1 MAFEGH
7 ITLDGVPY
15 RLRNNTLP
23 VQSLA
28 NQMAPPLGQG
38 TSTYAD
44 LTSWSAWIQETWE
57 EGTGKLQPHKKAGT
71 LYSEAES
78 RVPGQLILPGKVKQV
93 DNRDRDGT
101 IADCRYMPDDM
112 AGVWT
117 IGPSPA
123 THSKIAVAF
132 TTSAFDPAN
141 LNIYM
146 FWLYARINQ
155 GDTLQCEIRNNSSG
169 SPGSTVVTSGSITI
183 LEDNEGFYW
192 HGLDV
197 AVGTLAASTTYW
209 LCFFPLTG
217 TMEVAYGTTPAYPT
231 DSKRLSGSTWS
242 ATTGQAMM
250 YSSNLWFLRPENP
263 DGTAGGAF
271 FFRFKSSGS
280 GEAGELFLIPG
291 DVLHTYSEAN
301 DNFEYD
307 ETSIANQEFTVGV
320 PFDGQV
326 YLAVPSG
333 MHLIVEN
340 NLNITAGAE
349 AANYFAKGT
358 GMLWKA
364 IGTEIYYSSSPAIDD
379 WTHTPEMTVG
389 DPDWPVTNM
398 AEMNGEMYVASADG
412 LFRIASG
419 DFAVGVAPW
428 DDLHPDNGKSMLNH
442 EGNLYITV
450 NNRIVRYGID
460 GTFQDVWMS
469 REDDV
474 MDGRLGTVEALAT
487 LNGQLIALLGGGKDG
502 HKPTI
507 WAMLGSSWHHIAT
520 LPTASRIINEQ
531 HNPLR
536 YNMYYDRV
544 TSHLWVITPWRV
556 AYKVYIADQ
565 SVNPYNDED
574 VVYSHS
580 AWVEWDWFLGPIA
593 GARKDFDSI
602 SIIGENIT
610 ATTPVEVYFKDDT
623 STGWELLGT
632 ATSNDTE
639 MRWSIDD
646 GERPDTTKLRLGL
659 LLRTYDGSST
669 PRIRAIRAKYHTMTK
684 DWFKWSF
691 QVDVSGGE
699 QGPQEGTNA
708 QLSTMTAAEIKASL
722 DDIARAVG
730 PVVYEDIDGQMY
742 EVKVRD
748 ATFTYT
754 NFRRNQNTGAKEW
767 EGVYSISVEQAT
779 QDVYVAP

>member
-7 ITLDGVPY
+7 ITLDGIPY

-78 RVPGQLILPGKVKQV
+78 RVPGQLILPGIVKQV
-93 DNRDRDGT
+93 DNRVVANT
-101 IADCRYMPDDM
+101 IADCRYMPESM
-112 AGVWT
+112 AGSWM
-117 IGPSPA
+117 IGDSPA
-123 THSKIAVAF
+123 THSKAAVAF
-132 TTSAFDPAN
+132 TTPAAIHQS
-141 LNIYM
+141 IYM
-146 FWLYARINQ
+146 AWVWARI
-155 GDTLQCEIRNNSSG
+155 GEGVTLKCEIRNNSSG
-169 SPGSTVVTSGSITI
+169 SPGSTVLSSATLGI
-183 LEDNEGFYW
+183 LENNEGWYW
-192 HGLDV
+192 HGLGI
-197 AVGTLAASTTYW
+197 AAHTLSINTTYW

-217 TMEVAYGTTPAYPT
+217 TMEIGYGTSPAYPT

-250 YSSNLWFLRPENP
+250 HSTNAHHLHPENP
-263 DGTAGGAF
+263 DGTASGAF
-271 FFRFKSSGS
+271 FFRFKSSS
-280 GEAGELFLIPG
+280 TAEEAGDLYLMPG
-291 DVLHTYSEAN
+291 DVLHQYNPASDFFSYE
-301 DNFEYD
+301 
-307 ETSIANQEFTVGV
+307 ETSVSDQEFTGGV

-326 YLAVPSG
+326 YLSQPSG
-333 MHLIVEN
+333 AHLIIEPD
-340 NLNITAGAE
+340 LNITSHTE
-349 AANYFAKGT
+349 ASNAFAKGT

-364 IGTEIYYSSSPAIDD
+364 IGTEIYYSANPGAND
-379 WTHTPEMTVG
+379 WTHTPEMSVG
-389 DPDWPVTNM
+389 DPDWPVTSM

-412 LFRIASG
+412 LFRIAPG

-507 WAMLGSSWHHIAT
+507 WAMLGSGWHHIAT
-520 LPTASRIINEQ
+520 LPTAALLADTDVF
-531 HNPLR
+531 PLR

-565 SVNPYNDED
+565 SVNPYNDDD
-574 VVYSHS
+574 VVYSPS

-610 ATTPVEVYFKDDT
+610 ATTPVEVYFKDDS

-669 PRIRAIRAKYHTMTK
+669 PRIRAIRVKYHTMTK

-722 DDIARAVG
+722 DDIARAVV
-730 PVVYEDIDGQMY
+730 PIVYEDIDGQQY
-742 EVKVRD
+742 EVKIRD

-754 NFRRNQNTGAKEW
+754 TYRRNQNTGVAEW
-767 EGVYSISVEQAT
+767 EGVYSIACEQVT